1 MLVYAF
7 GVLFVAMSLA
17 YSYGL
22 TMLDVAVAIA
32 HLHLTSS
39 PFDLP
44 RASWPVFPA
53 TPLPIWLGAIL

>member
-22 TMLDVAVAIA
+22 AMLDVAVAIA
-32 HLHLTSS
+32 HLHIMS
-39 PFDLP
+39 
-44 RASWPVFPA
+44 
-53 TPLPIWLGAIL
+53 

>member
-1 MLVYAF
+1 MLAYAF

-22 TMLDVAVAIA
+22 TMLDVAVAVA
-32 HLHLTSS
+32 HLHLMSS

-44 RASWPVFPA
+44 RALWPVLPV
-53 TPLPIWLGAIL
+53 TPLPMWLGAIL